1 MVRLMISALAIV
13 AGAVAMMGLSG
24 VATAQRRIAFVAG
37 TDKYDNLEKT
47 RQLQRAV
54 NDARGVGAT
63 FKNLGFEVLA
73 AENLTRGQFN
83 ALWQKFLD
91 SLNAGDTAAI
101 YYAGHGVEIE
111 GLNFLLPRDIPD
123 IKFGRQEQIK
133 RESVSV
139 AELLLDL
146 RSRNPEIALIILDA
160 CRDNP
165 LIPDELRSVSGTRGG
180 LAPLKGEPPKGTFI
194 MYSAG
199 AGESALDRLPGN
211 DPDRENSIFARKLLP
226 LLGTKGLALHDLARQ
241 LRADVLQLASTVP
254 HTQRPA
260 YYDGV
265 IGRYCL
271 AGCENAVETTKR
283 EPVTIQDRVSEAAR
297 SWETLRNSANLADLE
312 AFAARYDDTYFASMA
327 KARIGDLKRTQAI
340 SKSYTFKP
348 GDDQKRADA
357 DAARKKA
364 AGDDVRDKAALDL
377 KPGSAFRDCPDC
389 SEMVVVPRGDFVM
402 GSPQGEQGRSD
413 NEGSLRTV
421 TITKPFAVGKFEVTF
436 AEWDECAAAGGCK
449 NKPDDRWG
457 RGKRPVINVSW
468 DDINNQFLPWL
479 SHKTSKTY
487 RLLTEVEWE
496 YAARAGTTT
505 PFSTGNTIATVQA
518 NFNGT
523 RTYDTSDQG
532 VSRSMTLEVGTF
544 FANDFGLYDMHGNV
558 SEMVSD
564 CYKAK
569 LAVGPGGGT
578 WPMHIVPVAD
588 RPTGNMRIAPPEACA
603 LRVVRGGSWSDGPAF
618 LRSAA
623 RSMIRPNDRLH
634 NSGFRVARSLG
645 Q

>member
-1 MVRLMISALAIV
+1 MFRLFISTLALLANAVALA
-13 AGAVAMMGLSG
+13 GLQDD
-24 VATAQRRIAFVAG
+24 AAAERRIAFVAG
-37 TDKYDNLEKT
+37 TDNYDNLDKT

-54 NDARGVGAT
+54 NDARAVGAS
-63 FKNLGFEVLA
+63 FKDLGFEVLA

-91 SLNAGDTAAI
+91 SLKAGDTAAI

-165 LIPDELRSVSGTRGG
+165 LIPDELRSAGGMRGG

-226 LLGTKGLALHDLARQ
+226 LLGTRGLALHDLARQ

-254 HTQRPA
+254 HIQRPA

-271 AGCENAVETTKR
+271 AGCEGAAETTKR
-283 EPVTIQDRVSEAAR
+283 AEPPTIQDRVSEAAR
-297 SWETLRNSANLADLE
+297 TWETLRNSANLADLE
-312 AFAARYDDTYFASMA
+312 AFAARYGDTYFAGMA
-327 KARIGDLKRTQAI
+327 RARIGDLKRTQAI

-357 DAARKKA
+357 DAVRKKA
-364 AGDDVRDKAALDL
+364 AGDDTRDKAALDL
-377 KPGSAFRDCPDC
+377 KPGSVFRDCTECP
-389 SEMVVVPRGDFVM
+389 ELVVVPPGEFTM
-402 GSPQGEQGRSD
+402 GSPT
-413 NEGSLRTV
+413 NENYRNTDEGPQHKV
-421 TITKPFAVGKFEVTF
+421 TIARPFAVGKFEVTF
-436 AEWDECAAAGGCK
+436 AEWAACVTDGGCAG
-449 NKPDDRWG
+449 NQNPNDQGWG
-457 RGKRPVINVSW
+457 RGKRPAINVSW
-468 DDINNQFLPWL
+468 DDASQYVAWL
-479 SHKTSKTY
+479 SSKTGRPTY

-496 YAARAGTTT
+496 YAARAGTSAFAPHT
-505 PFSTGNTIATVQA
+505 PFATGATISTDQA
-518 NFNGT
+518 NYNGDHL
-523 RTYDTSDQG
+523 YGIGKIG
-532 VSRSMTLEVGTF
+532 VNRGKTIEVGTF
-544 FANDFGLYDMHGNV
+544 PANAFGLHDMHGNV
-558 SEMVSD
+558 SEWVQD
-564 CYKAK
+564 CYNDTYNGAPMDAS
-569 LAVGPGGGT
+569 AVTSGDCG
-578 WPMHIVPVAD
+578 
-588 RPTGNMRIAPPEACA
+588 
-603 LRVVRGGSWSDGPAF
+603 LRVLRGGSWIGSPRA
-618 LRSAA
+618 LRSAYRYKGRTDFR
-623 RSMIRPNDRLH
+623 RSDT
-634 NSGFRVARSLG
+634 GFRVARSL
-645 Q
+645 

>member
-1 MVRLMISALAIV
+1 MISALAIF

-54 NDARGVGAT
+54 NDARAVGAA

-146 RSRNPEIALIILDA
+146 RSRSPEVALIILDA

-165 LIPDELRSVSGTRGG
+165 LIPEELRSVGGTRGG

-271 AGCENAVETTKR
+271 AGCESAAETTKR
-283 EPVTIQDRVSEAAR
+283 IEPATIQDRVGEAAR
-297 SWETLRNSANLADLE
+297 VWETLRNSANLADLE
-312 AFAARYDDTYFASMA
+312 AFAGRYGDTYFAGIA
-327 KARIGDLKRTQAI
+327 KTRIDDLKRTQAI

-348 GDDQKRADA
+348 GDDKKRADA

-364 AGDDVRDKAALDL
+364 VADDARDKAAPDL
-377 KPGSAFRDCPDC
+377 KPGSVFRDCTECP
-389 SEMVVVPRGDFVM
+389 EMVVVPAGEFMM
-402 GSPQGEQGRSD
+402 GSPVNEDNRSTD
-413 NEGSLRTV
+413 EGPRHKV
-421 TITKPFAVGKFEVTF
+421 TIAVRFAVGKFEVTF
-436 AEWDECAAAGGCK
+436 AEWDACVAAGGCTG
-449 NKPDDRWG
+449 NQTPNDQGWG
-457 RGKRPVINVSW
+457 RGKRPAINVSW
-468 DDINNQFLPWL
+468 DDAAQYVAWL
-479 SHKTSKTY
+479 SSKTGNTTY
-487 RLLTEVEWE
+487 RLLTEAEWE
-496 YAARAGTTT
+496 FGARAGT
-505 PFSTGNTIATVQA
+505 STLAPHTLFATGPTISADEA
-518 NFNGT
+518 NYNGD
-523 RTYDTSDQG
+523 YLSGIGKKG
-532 VSRSMTLEVGTF
+532 VNRGKTIEVGSF
-544 FANDFGLYDMHGNV
+544 SANAFGLHDMHGNV
-558 SEMVSD
+558 FEWVQD
-564 CYKAK
+564 CYKDSYDGAQTDGS
-569 LAVGPGGGT
+569 AVTSGDCG
-578 WPMHIVPVAD
+578 
-588 RPTGNMRIAPPEACA
+588 
-603 LRVVRGGSWSDGPAF
+603 LRVLRGGSWIGSPRA
-618 LRSAA
+618 LRSAYRYKA
-623 RSMIRPNDRLH
+623 RTDFRRSDT
-634 NSGFRVARSLG
+634 GFRVARSL
-645 Q
+645 